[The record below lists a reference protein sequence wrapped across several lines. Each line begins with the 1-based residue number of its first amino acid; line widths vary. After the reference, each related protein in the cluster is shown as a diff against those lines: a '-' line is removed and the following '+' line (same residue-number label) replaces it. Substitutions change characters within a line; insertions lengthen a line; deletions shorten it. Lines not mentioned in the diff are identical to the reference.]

1 MKKTISIL
9 LLIALV
15 ISCVSVGYAD
25 NEFKQYSLIGRSAM
39 PWTSDEIFSSPEY
52 RAYLTLMST
61 YSIGISTDMDN
72 MMYIMDNL
80 EFYFKDNQRAYN
92 QFWNRYDRPP
102 KAIYQRYILERRDL
116 LVPQDI
122 REVKGS
128 YYTPEQWV
136 RLSQE
141 YLAKVLGE
149 DWQEEYYVW
158 DCAAGSGNLLRG
170 LTNKYNIYASTL
182 DDSDVKAGKSE

>member
-80 EFYFKDNQRAYN
+80 EYLWDTNPSYVAKDGDTLVVIA
-92 QFWNRYDRPP
+92 FSPNR
-102 KAIYQRYILERRDL
+102 ILEIRYEDPTEYHADYRFTETDL
-116 LVPQDI
+116 SGEELEKYVA
-122 REVKGS
+122 S
-128 YYTPEQWV
+128 MAEQ
-136 RLSQE
+136 
-141 YLAKVLGE
+141 Y
-149 DWQEEYYVW
+149 EEYYLNT
-158 DCAAGSGNLLRG
+158 AEAIESAKELLSK
-170 LTNKYNIYASTL
+170 TMNK
-182 DDSDVKAGKSE
+182 